1 MEAVVKSTQQS
12 NSIPGALEESKISV
26 VKEDTMRI
34 ATVWDESKSVTKL
47 MEIFM
52 LLSER
57 LSGFPSEGQLKIMS
71 VKLFDRISKLIY
83 DSQLS
88 E

>member
-1 MEAVVKSTQQS
+1 MEAVAKSAQQS

-34 ATVWDESKSVTKL
+34 ATVWDESKLVTKL

-52 LLSER
+52 LYQKDFL
-57 LSGFPSEGQLKIMS
+57 GFS
-71 VKLFDRISKLIY
+71 VRTN
-83 DSQLS
+83 
-88 E
+88 